1 LKIKRR
7 KLLSN
12 ADLLESGINELRIKI
27 PRNLLDNLLIYNN
40 FLVKWNKV
48 FNLTAIRNQKQIFTH
63 HFLDCLAV
71 MPFIKSNSILDVGTG
86 AGFPGIVL
94 ALCYPEKQLTL
105 VDAVGKKIAF
115 IKQITGELNLTNVR
129 AIHSRVENMD
139 VAEKFDGVIARAF
152 SEMEILIKL
161 TQSVIASDGYWYGMK
176 SKKIMNNEM
185 DKIDYHWEMKKIK
198 VPYLDAERYL
208 IQVKNSPIYNIK

>member
-1 LKIKRR
+1 M
-7 KLLSN
+7 LSN
-12 ADLLESGINELRIKI
+12 TDLLESGINELGIKI
-27 PRNLLDNLLIYNN
+27 PRNLIDNLLIYNN
-40 FLVKWNKV
+40 FLVKWNKI

-129 AIHSRVENMD
+129 VIHRRVENMD
-139 VAEKFDGVIARAF
+139 VAEKFDGIIARAF
-152 SEMEILIKL
+152 SEMEMLIKL
-161 TQSVIASDGYWYGMK
+161 TQPVIASDGYWYGMK

-208 IQVKNSPIYNIK
+208 IQVKNSLIYNTI

>member
-1 LKIKRR
+1 M
-7 KLLSN
+7 LSN

-208 IQVKNSPIYNIK
+208 IQVKNSPIL

>member
-1 LKIKRR
+1 M
-7 KLLSN
+7 LSN

-139 VAEKFDGVIARAF
+139 VAEKFDGVLARAF
-152 SEMEILIKL
+152 SEMEILITL
-161 TQSVIASDGYWYGMK
+161 TQSVIASDGLLVWH
-176 SKKIMNNEM
+176 E
-185 DKIDYHWEMKKIK
+185 E
-198 VPYLDAERYL
+198 
-208 IQVKNSPIYNIK
+208 

>member
-1 LKIKRR
+1 
-7 KLLSN
+7 LLSN
-12 ADLLESGINELRIKI
+12 ADLLESGINELGIKI
-27 PRNLLDNLLIYNN
+27 PRNLIDNLFIYNN
-40 FLVKWNKV
+40 FLVKWNKI

-139 VAEKFDGVIARAF
+139 VAEKFDGIIARAF
-152 SEMEILIKL
+152 SEMEMLIKL
-161 TQSVIASDGYWYGMK
+161 TQPVIASDGYWYGMK

-208 IQVKNSPIYNIK
+208 IQVKNSLIYNTI

>member
-1 LKIKRR
+1 
-7 KLLSN
+7 
-12 ADLLESGINELRIKI
+12 
-27 PRNLLDNLLIYNN
+27 
-40 FLVKWNKV
+40 
-48 FNLTAIRNQKQIFTH
+48 
-63 HFLDCLAV
+63 

>member
-1 LKIKRR
+1 M
-7 KLLSN
+7 LSN

-161 TQSVIASDGYWYGMK
+161 TQSVIASDGSWYGMK

-208 IQVKNSPIYNIK
+208 IQVKNSPIL

>member
-1 LKIKRR
+1 MF
-7 KLLSN
+7 SN
-12 ADLLESGINELRIKI
+12 ADLLESGINELGIKI
-27 PRNLLDNLLIYNN
+27 PRNLIDNLLIYNN
-40 FLVKWNKV
+40 FLVKWNKI

-115 IKQITGELNLTNVR
+115 IKQIIGELNLTNVR
-129 AIHSRVENMD
+129 VIHRRVENMD
-139 VAEKFDGVIARAF
+139 VAEKFDGIIARAF
-152 SEMEILIKL
+152 SEMEMLIKL
-161 TQSVIASDGYWYGMK
+161 TQPVIASDGYWYGMK

-185 DKIDYHWEMKKIK
+185 DKIDYHWEIKKIK

-208 IQVKNSPIYNIK
+208 IQVKNSLIYNTI

>member
-1 LKIKRR
+1 
-7 KLLSN
+7 LLSN

-27 PRNLLDNLLIYNN
+27 TRNLLDNLLIYNN

-161 TQSVIASDGYWYGMK
+161 TQSVIASDGSWYGMK

-208 IQVKNSPIYNIK
+208 IQVKNSPIL

>member
-1 LKIKRR
+1 M
-7 KLLSN
+7 LSN
-12 ADLLESGINELRIKI
+12 ADLLESGINELGIKI
-27 PRNLLDNLLIYNN
+27 PRNLIDNLLIYNN
-40 FLVKWNKV
+40 FLVKWNKI

-105 VDAVGKKIAF
+105 VDAAGKKIAF
-115 IKQITGELNLTNVR
+115 IKQIIGELNLTNVR
-129 AIHSRVENMD
+129 VIHRRVENMD
-139 VAEKFDGVIARAF
+139 VAEKFDGIIARAF
-152 SEMEILIKL
+152 SEMEMLIKL
-161 TQSVIASDGYWYGMK
+161 TQPVIASDGYWYGMK

-208 IQVKNSPIYNIK
+208 IQVKNSLIYNTI

>member
-1 LKIKRR
+1 M
-7 KLLSN
+7 LSN

-161 TQSVIASDGYWYGMK
+161 TQSVIASDGSWYGMK

>member
-1 LKIKRR
+1 M
-7 KLLSN
+7 LSN

>member
-1 LKIKRR
+1 M
-7 KLLSN
+7 LSN
-12 ADLLESGINELRIKI
+12 ADLLESGINELGIKI
-27 PRNLLDNLLIYNN
+27 PRNLIDNLLIYNHI
-40 FLVKWNKV
+40 LVKWNKA
-48 FNLTAIRNQKQIFTH
+48 FNLTAIRSQKQIFTH

-105 VDAVGKKIAF
+105 VDARGKKIAF

-129 AIHSRVENMD
+129 AVHSRVENMD

-152 SEMEILIKL
+152 SEMEMLIKL
-161 TQSVIASDGYWYGMK
+161 TQSVIAPDGYWYGMK
-176 SKKIMNNEM
+176 SKKIINNEM

-198 VPYLDAERYL
+198 VPYLDAARYL
-208 IQVKNSPIYNIK
+208 IQVKNSPIL

>member
-1 LKIKRR
+1 M
-7 KLLSN
+7 LSN
-12 ADLLESGINELRIKI
+12 ADLLESGINELGIKI
-27 PRNLLDNLLIYNN
+27 PRNLIDNLFIYNN
-40 FLVKWNKV
+40 FLVKWNKI

-115 IKQITGELNLTNVR
+115 IKQIIGELNLTNVR
-129 AIHSRVENMD
+129 VIHRRVENMD
-139 VAEKFDGVIARAF
+139 VAEKFDGIIARAF
-152 SEMEILIKL
+152 SEMEMLIKL
-161 TQSVIASDGYWYGMK
+161 TQPVIASDGYWYGMK

-208 IQVKNSPIYNIK
+208 IQVKNSLIYNIK